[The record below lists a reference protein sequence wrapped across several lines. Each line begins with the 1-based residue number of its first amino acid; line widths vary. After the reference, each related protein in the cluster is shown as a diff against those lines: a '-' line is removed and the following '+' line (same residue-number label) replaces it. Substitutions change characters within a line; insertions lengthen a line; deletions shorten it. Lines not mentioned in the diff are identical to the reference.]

1 MCKVS
6 EKFFENFS
14 GPLNLFGSKCIPR
27 LTQEIDNLQNFCVR
41 APAML
46 HEEPDVIGRRDF
58 VPIKLL
64 LHAPQPR
71 SIVFVHTTGLFA
83 DAGAEAS
90 ERSRRGAA
98 PFR

>member
-14 GPLNLFGSKCIPR
+14 GSLNLSRSKRIAR
-27 LTQEIDNLQNFCVR
+27 LTQEIDNLQEFYIH

-58 VPIKLL
+58 VPIKLR

-71 SIVFVHTTGLFA
+71 LIDFVHTGLFA
-83 DAGAEAS
+83 DAGAETS
-90 ERSRRGAA
+90 GRSRRGAA
-98 PFR
+98 PLH